1 MQTEEAD
8 KIGACNIANL
18 PILCYVC
25 KLMHECSPHITELL
39 FVKIAR
45 INEEI
50 YILRLELKV

>member
-50 YILRLELKV
+50 YIL